1 MDWSGITIHHS
12 ASPDV
17 SANEIDQWHKSRG
30 WRGIGYHFVLR
41 QNGDIEPGRPIDKQG
56 AHARGRNGSHIGI
69 CLTGNLNEQLPHMEQ
84 LSSLLSLLS
93 GLQSRYK
100 ISKDNIEGHHENCP
114 GRFFPFDLIKSNLK
128 E

>member
-1 MDWSGITIHHS
+1 MDWSGITVHHS

-17 SANEIDQWHKSRG
+17 SANEIDRWHKSRG
-30 WRGIGYHFVLR
+30 WDGIGYHFVVR
-41 QNGDIEPGRPIDKQG
+41 QNGDIEPGRSINKKG
-56 AHARGRNGSHIGI
+56 AHARSMNSTHIGI
-69 CLTGNLNEQLPHMEQ
+69 CLTGNLNETLPNMEQ

-100 ISKDNIEGHHENCP
+100 ISKGDIEGHHENCP